1 MKLKSIFKKTPVIK
15 PEVKE
20 TASQIKPEVPEGLL
34 KRCNKC
40 GKGIFTED
48 YKKNLYICPKCG
60 GYLRMPAQ
68 KRIEFFTE
76 ADSFEEWDTGLSTEN
91 PLHMIG
97 YPDKIKAL
105 QDKTKLDEAVIT
117 GKARIG
123 ENEVALM
130 VMDGRFL
137 MASMGE
143 VVGEKIAR
151 GVERATKEKLPVIIF
166 TCSGGARMQE
176 GMTSLMQ
183 MAKTSAALKRHS
195 DAGLL
200 YITVLTDPTTGGVT
214 ASFAMLGDIILAE
227 PKALIGFAGP
237 RVIEQTIHKKLPKGF
252 QRSEFLLKHGFID
265 KIVERKD
272 MKTVLEQILTMHRL
286 TTKHSGIVKNTG
298 AVSEI
303 NTDLNT
309 VNPSSKREDVQAVS
323 NKNAGKSRKQKLSLA
338 QKKRAGEKT
347 AWERVLTSREKD
359 RPVGED
365 YIYGLFEEFI
375 EFHGDRNFGDDAAIC
390 GGIAYF
396 QGKPVTVIAQMKGKS
411 TAENIARNFGMPE
424 PEGYRKALRLM
435 KQAEKFHRPIICF
448 VDTPGAFCGMEAEE
462 RGQGEAIARNLYEMS
477 ALKTPIL
484 SVLIGEGG
492 SGGALAMAVADE
504 VWILEN
510 AVYSILSP
518 EGYAAILW
526 KDGSQAARAAKAMKL
541 TSYDLYK
548 AGFVEKIIPEPEVYT
563 LDSIIN
569 VFDNLEEN
577 ISVFLKN
584 SKSMTEEERVEQ
596 RYQRFRS
603 M

>member
-1 MKLKSIFKKTPVIK
+1 MKFKKLFDRKNKDYVTIK
-15 PEVKE
+15 VN
-20 TASQIKPEVPEGLL
+20 TSNVPDGLL
-34 KRCNKC
+34 RKC
-40 GKGIFTED
+40 KKCSSIVLAED
-48 YKKNLYICPKCG
+48 VKNNNYICPKCG
-60 GYLRMPAQ
+60 GYFRVHAYR
-68 KRIEFFTE
+68 RIEMVVDK
-76 ADSFEEWDTGLSTEN
+76 DSFEPMFEGLNTRN
-91 PLHMIG
+91 PLKMKG
-97 YPDKIKAL
+97 YEAKVQAL
-105 QDKTKLDEAVIT
+105 RDKTGLDEAVTT
-117 GKARIG
+117 GRATIG
-123 ENEVALM
+123 GNSVA
-130 VMDGRFL
+130 VAVCDGRFL

>member
-1 MKLKSIFKKTPVIK
+1 MFKNMFKKTYTMIDTHRKAKSEEEPNI
-15 PEVKE
+15 
-20 TASQIKPEVPEGLL
+20 PEGLWR
-34 KRCNKC
+34 KCNKC
-40 GKGIFTED
+40 GQPIYVED
-48 YKKNLYICPKCG
+48 VRNNLYVCPKCG
-60 GYLRMPAQ
+60 GYFRVHAYR
-68 KRIEFFTE
+68 RIEMLLDE
-76 ADSFEEWDTGLSTEN
+76 GSFEEWNKEMEFSNPLDFPGYEKKVQAAQEKTGL
-91 PLHMIG
+91 
-97 YPDKIKAL
+97 
-105 QDKTKLDEAVIT
+105 QEAIVT
-117 GKARIG
+117 GKGTIKGFETAIGICDARFI
-123 ENEVALM
+123 M
-130 VMDGRFL
+130 S
-137 MASMGE
+137 SMGH
-143 VVGEKIAR
+143 VVGEKITR
-151 GVERATKEKLPVIIF
+151 MVERATEEKLPVIIF

-272 MKTVLEQILTMHRL
+272 MKTVLEKILTMHRL
-286 TTKHSGIVKNTG
+286 TAEGVAENTGNNAVFNDGDITVASEQEVGQTVKIVKN
-298 AVSEI
+298 
-303 NTDLNT
+303 
-309 VNPSSKREDVQAVS
+309 
-323 NKNAGKSRKQKLSLA
+323 SRKQKLSA
-338 QKKRAGEKT
+338 TQKKRASEKT

-365 YIYGLFEEFI
+365 YISGLFEEFI

-396 QGKPVTVIAQMKGKS
+396 QGQPVTVIAQMKGKS
-411 TAENIARNFGMPE
+411 TSENIERNFGMPE

-477 ALKTPIL
+477 SLETPIL

-518 EGYAAILW
+518 EGYATILW
-526 KDGSQAARAAKAMKL
+526 KDSSRAREAADVMKL
-541 TSYDLYK
+541 TPEDLIK
-548 AGFVEKIIPEPEVYT
+548 QGIIDKIIPEVRTSAEIKQFKAQLFDKMEELRAMPEQEMLQKRFT
-563 LDSIIN
+563 
-569 VFDNLEEN
+569 
-577 ISVFLKN
+577 
-584 SKSMTEEERVEQ
+584 
-596 RYQRFRS
+596 RYRGF
-603 M
+603 